1 MTKPRLA
8 ARTGRTPQRSN
19 QHRRQAIKTAAGA
32 TIAALGLATLSLP
45 ALAQDKW
52 PAKPITY
59 VVPFAPGGT
68 TDVLAR
74 LIGQKLGTALGTT
87 IVIDNRPG
95 AGGSV
100 GSEIAARAAPDG
112 YTILGGTISSHA
124 INVSLYPKLAYDPVK
139 SFEPVI
145 LIGSNGT
152 VLIVGGTSP
161 FKSVRDIIDAAKAKP
176 GTLTYASAGN
186 GTSQHL
192 SAELLKSIAK
202 LDMAHVPYKGS
213 GPAIQDV
220 IGNQVPMMFDTT
232 VVAAPHIAS
241 GRVRALAVSTEK
253 RVPSLPDVPTMQEA
267 GVPGF
272 NVVSWQGIFAPAG
285 TPPAIIERLHAEV
298 GKILKEPDV
307 KERFATLGIEP
318 GNMSSKE
325 FGAFQKAEIEKWAK
339 VVKEAK
345 LKID

>member
-1 MTKPRLA
+1 MRDTRFNPRRRAGMAAVTAITIAHLA
-8 ARTGRTPQRSN
+8 A
-19 QHRRQAIKTAAGA
+19 
-32 TIAALGLATLSLP
+32 P
-45 ALAQDKW
+45 AVAQDKW
-52 PAKPITY
+52 PSKPITY
-59 VVPFAPGGT
+59 IVPFAPGGT

-74 LIGQKLGTALGTT
+74 LIGQKLGEALGTT
-87 IVIDNRPG
+87 VVIDNRPG

-100 GSEIAARAAPDG
+100 GSEIASRAAPDG

-124 INVSLYPKLAYDPVK
+124 INVSLYPKLGYDPVK

-145 LIGSNGT
+145 LLGTNGT
-152 VLIVGGTSP
+152 VLIVGDKSP
-161 FKSVRDIIDAAKAKP
+161 FRSVKDIIEAARAKP
-176 GTLTYASAGN
+176 GSLTYASAGN

-241 GRVRALAVSTEK
+241 GRVRALAVSTGK

-272 NVVSWQGIFAPAG
+272 NVVSWQAIFAPAG
-285 TPPAIIERLHAEV
+285 TPAPIVKRLHEEIDR
-298 GKILKEPDV
+298 ILRQPDV
-307 KERFATLGIEP
+307 KERFATLGIDP
-318 GNMSSKE
+318 GGMSSSE
-325 FGAFQKAEIEKWAK
+325 FADFQQTEIAKWAK